1 MDKPSSDFIAQADR
15 RLREERER
23 GTAKPRS
30 SDTGRTPA
38 ERLLETAL
46 ATIGQRRANYGP
58 AQEHFRRTIGMV
70 NALLAHKLK
79 EPLTAADWATIMICD
94 KMSRAQ
100 ERPIED
106 NPVDAAG
113 YAALWYECLKCE

>member
-1 MDKPSSDFIAQADR
+1 
-15 RLREERER
+15 
-23 GTAKPRS
+23 
-30 SDTGRTPA
+30 
-38 ERLLETAL
+38 
-46 ATIGQRRANYGP
+46 
-58 AQEHFRRTIGMV
+58 MV
-70 NALLAHKLK
+70 NSLLAHKLK
-79 EPLTAADWATIMICD
+79 EPLTTADWATIMICD